1 MLFFLASHLP
11 IPFLHDAKEVK
22 IFLAELRSRI
32 INGPKKKITETYKG
46 RGGAYYTTKLFETRV
61 ILNLHK
67 L

>member
-32 INGPKKKITETYKG
+32 INGPKKKITENG
-46 RGGAYYTTKLFETRV
+46 RKRAYYIYNK
-61 ILNLHK
+61 II
-67 L
+67 